1 MLPKAAS
8 LVILCCFL
16 MHMSMIG
23 SDICFFHTVYNDGML
38 AFLISQSVAYLLYP
52 LLGWLA
58 DVYFTRYKFALFS
71 FITMIVSTV
80 LMSASTVLFLRFFH
94 YRSLFFLGGVCLV
107 IGLIAMGLFEST
119 ATQFGMDQMPEAS
132 SDQLSMFV
140 HWYYW
145 SCNVGRLVIVYCSIA
160 VITFYSQCTI
170 KVTMQNPTDLFDD
183 LHPNYFT
190 IMCSAVLIMAGLQLA
205 CACIGLYVLVYFKN
219 DFNIDR
225 TGDHPLK
232 LIYNV
237 LKYSWNHKCPERRSA
252 FTYWE
257 EDIPPRIDLGKSKY
271 GGPFTTE
278 EVEDTKT
285 FFSIILLLLSLF
297 GFHLSGHGY
306 STLGQIMRE
315 QCPSHWVMVF
325 LVEPVHPTF
334 FFLILGVPMQNLISR
349 CCRGH
354 FPNMLK
360 RMGLGLFCCLIK
372 AALEIAAQATMTQG
386 EYCDHF
392 HSNVYDSCY
401 FLTCDLNIN
410 NACVTISNVTNNL
423 YSCKENNIPFLLLLI
438 PNALQG
444 LSILLVFMT
453 ALEFICAQAPLRLK
467 GLLIGVWYA
476 FLAVNYLLVQ
486 TPELFIIES
495 TTWKIF
501 HGIKAGFVFLS
512 LVMYLC
518 VSRRYR
524 YRLRDEVVNEQYLIE
539 EIYERE
545 LDLAEQ
551 YDSDETDSDETND
564 DYSDE
569 SYLEREGLL
578 ESKQTYGSIP
588 N

>member
-1 MLPKAAS
+1 MLPKAAR

-16 MHMSMIG
+16 IHLSIIG
-23 SDICFFHTVYNDGML
+23 SDFALYHTENKDGVL
-38 AFLISQSVAYLLYP
+38 AFLVSQSVAYLLYP

-58 DVYFTRYKFALFS
+58 DVYFTRYKFVLFS
-71 FITMIVSTV
+71 FIMM
-80 LMSASTVLFLRFFH
+80 LMSSVLLSAVAAVFVNFIH
-94 YRSLFFLGGVCLV
+94 ERSLFLLGGMVVFISLV
-107 IGLIAMGLFEST
+107 SMGLFEST
-119 ATQFGMDQMPEAS
+119 AAQFGMDQMPEAS
-132 SDQLSMFV
+132 SDQLSIFI

-145 SCNVGRLVIVYCSIA
+145 SCNMGRLIILCIMFSIL
-160 VITFYSQCTI
+160 VFFRNCTI
-170 KVTMQNPTDLFDD
+170 TVTMQDPNNLLQDLD
-183 LHPNYFT
+183 PYYF
-190 IMCSAVLIMAGLQLA
+190 IVMSSAVLIGNGVQLI
-205 CACIGLYVLVYFKN
+205 CLCIGLCVLVYYKKH
-219 DFNIDR
+219 FNIDR

-237 LKYSWNHKCPERRSA
+237 LKYAWNHKCPERRSA

-285 FFSIILLLLSLF
+285 FFSILLLLLSLF

-306 STLGQIMRE
+306 STLDQIMRE
-315 QCPSHWVMVF
+315 QCPSHWAFLSITDPMNLTF
-325 LVEPVHPTF
+325 LV
-334 FFLILGVPMQNLISR
+334 LILGLPLQKLISHFF
-349 CCRGH
+349 RGH

-372 AALEIAAQATMTQG
+372 VLLEIIVQTTMTGG

-392 HSNVYDSCY
+392 DNNIYDSCY
-401 FLTCDLNIN
+401 FLSCDININ
-410 NACVTISNVTNNL
+410 NACVTISNATDNL
-423 YSCKENNIPFLLLLI
+423 YSCKENSLPFLLLLF

-453 ALEFICAQAPLRLK
+453 ALEFISAQAPLRLK

-476 FLAVNYLLVQ
+476 FLSINYLLVEA
-486 TPELFIIES
+486 PELFTIKS

-501 HGIKAGFVFLS
+501 HGIKAGLIFLS

-545 LDLAEQ
+545 ITLAEEYGDDSYDLEIYDISDREEHRLINHTCKT
-551 YDSDETDSDETND
+551 YDSMS
-564 DYSDE
+564 
-569 SYLEREGLL
+569 R
-578 ESKQTYGSIP
+578 
-588 N
+588 